1 LNDSKCTLS
10 VINKSK
16 QTKMENMEIKNI
28 VSQVKYLGVI
38 IDLKQL
44 CWKNHILSTHEKVNT
59 IILRSIELS
68 IIGGELTIDLQRR
81 YYTQMIRPMI
91 EYGARIMTLN
101 KTLMNK
107 LEILQHRVL
116 TKITHTHFSA
126 KRSATRLLLGIPPIE
141 ARYDFMLLSG
151 YYTFIKDKQDLLVGK
166 LVRKEQ
172 EYTNMNEDRIN
183 GGDGNHEPMCLY
195 SIDVLSTLTKYNLQ
209 QYWKPEELP
218 TSLFI
223 WKSILK
229 TQIYDYHFQ
238 RDKDDMGNNEH
249 MKIFM
254 DIVTALQEP
263 HEIYPKIY
271 AKLLDKDEHNG
282 YLLKVIT
289 DNINICWKQNV
300 AQGRRLIIG
309 HCKWCEEEWE
319 NPVQHLLLECIETQG
334 VFDST
339 KSSDNEKDSPLICDG
354 QLTINELKRRCSI
367 LEKILK

>member
-1 LNDSKCTLS
+1 MIVECNGFCGEDIAIRRGTGQGFSTSAPFFNMYINDIIQQINMIDTPLIVYGIPMSCLLFADDILLAGRNKSDINNKIRRVRHYCQQWGIKLNDSKCTLS

-28 VSQVKYLGVI
+28 VSQVK
-38 IDLKQL
+38 
-44 CWKNHILSTHEKVNT
+44 
-59 IILRSIELS
+59 SIELS

-151 YYTFIKDKQDLLVGK
+151 YYTFIK
-166 LVRKEQ
+166 

-218 TSLFI
+218 TKIKMTWGITITFRYNASLFI
-223 WKSILK
+223 YAI
-229 TQIYDYHFQ
+229 
-238 RDKDDMGNNEH
+238 
-249 MKIFM
+249 
-254 DIVTALQEP
+254 ALQ
-263 HEIYPKIY
+263 
-271 AKLLDKDEHNG
+271 
-282 YLLKVIT
+282 
-289 DNINICWKQNV
+289 
-300 AQGRRLIIG
+300 
-309 HCKWCEEEWE
+309 
-319 NPVQHLLLECIETQG
+319 
-334 VFDST
+334 
-339 KSSDNEKDSPLICDG
+339 
-354 QLTINELKRRCSI
+354 
-367 LEKILK
+367 